1 VALNQIGG
9 FWARAELPFRPV
21 DMAFAP
27 GNAGP
32 SESDSDAA
40 EGGRAVDQGARRP
53 SQGPL
58 APEVGNRNF
67 IASSGDDVVGMRSS
81 GIHREDIPEHSRTTR
96 VHRVPGRASPPAP
109 ATLRI
114 LRTMRRRKLLRV
126 VEIAEIL
133 GVSKQR
139 AD

>member
-96 VHRVPGRASPPAP
+96 GSPSSRKGLPAGSGDF
-109 ATLRI
+109 ADTADY
-114 LRTMRRRKLLRV
+114 
-126 VEIAEIL
+126 EAAEAP
-133 GVSKQR
+133 SSR
-139 AD
+139 